1 MNENQNDFLDYV
13 VFRIYPAVFTT
24 QTATDEYHLH
34 STDKQKGRP
43 EVLLFEP
50 LFLFYVVVGIKKHLI
65 IDL

>member
-13 VFRIYPAVFTT
+13 VYRIYPAVFTT

-43 EVLLFEP
+43 EVFTLRAAFYFFGFMLL
-50 LFLFYVVVGIKKHLI
+50 LLALKNT
-65 IDL
+65 

>member
-13 VFRIYPAVFTT
+13 VYQICPAVFTT

-43 EVLLFEP
+43 EVFTLRAAFYCFDFMLL
-50 LFLFYVVVGIKKHLI
+50 LALKNI
-65 IDL
+65 

>member
-13 VFRIYPAVFTT
+13 VYRIYPAVFTT

-34 STDKQKGRP
+34 STDKKKATRS
-43 EVLLFEP
+43 FYSSSR
-50 LFLFYVVVGIKKHLI
+50 LFLFYVVGIKKHLI

>member
-13 VFRIYPAVFTT
+13 VYRIYPAVFTT

-43 EVLLFEP
+43 EVFTLRTAFYFFDFMLL
-50 LFLFYVVVGIKKHLI
+50 LALKST
-65 IDL
+65 

>member
-13 VFRIYPAVFTT
+13 VYRIYTAVFTT

-43 EVLLFEP
+43 EVFTLRAAFFYFMLL
-50 LFLFYVVVGIKKHLI
+50 LALKNT
-65 IDL
+65 